1 MQASRELLLRK
12 RAAYVI
18 ARPDGGAAAWRTI
31 TYLQVSEED
40 AVSGPVDLR
49 EERPLYDAAHEIE
62 QVGLDLVVGV
72 IVEQIKKLR
81 LPHFVVLNE

>member
-1 MQASRELLLRK
+1 MQL
-12 RAAYVI
+12 
-18 ARPDGGAAAWRTI
+18 DGR

-49 EERPLYDAAHEIE
+49 EERALDHAAHEIE
-62 QVGLDLVVGV
+62 QVGLYLVVGV
-72 IVEQIKKLR
+72 IVEQIEQLR